1 MTLMH
6 TIYFIN
12 TPVYGGG
19 RNISYCIMQEE
30 RKEDIWFAVRTFY
43 CKEES
48 VARYLSSHGIE
59 HFIPQRYQEEVSL
72 DGERKRKLVPAVH
85 NLLFIKLTISEQEM
99 KDILSKCP
107 VSISVIRHPDTRN
120 YYQIPNNQMV
130 EFRAICDPN
139 YRDTLYVDQEVAEAR
154 IGEEVRVVRGQ
165 FKGLK
170 GKLVRY
176 KNRFYLVIVLAGLG
190 VMIHIPKWYCR
201 KLNLENTDY

>member
-1 MTLMH
+1 MEEEENYP
-6 TIYFIN
+6 I
-12 TPVYGGG
+12 
-19 RNISYCIMQEE
+19 IMPEERKEE

-59 HFIPQRYQEEVSL
+59 HFIPQRYQEEVTL

-85 NLLFIKLTISEQEM
+85 NLLFIKSTISEKEM
-99 KDILSKCP
+99 KDIISQCP
-107 VSISVIRHPDTRN
+107 VSVSVIKNQETKK
-120 YYQIPNNQMV
+120 YYQIPNSQMV

-139 YRDTLYVDQEVAEAR
+139 YKDTLYVEQEVAEAR
-154 IGEEVRVVRGQ
+154 VGEEVRVVRGQ
-165 FKGLK
+165 FTGLK

-176 KNRFYLVIVLAGLG
+176 KNRSYVVIVLAGLG

-201 KLNLENTDY
+201 KLNEENNN

>member
-1 MTLMH
+1 MEEEENYP
-6 TIYFIN
+6 I
-12 TPVYGGG
+12 
-19 RNISYCIMQEE
+19 IMPEERKEE

-59 HFIPQRYQEEVSL
+59 HFIPQRYQEEVTL

-85 NLLFIKLTISEQEM
+85 NLLFIKSTISEKEM
-99 KDILSKCP
+99 KDIISQCP
-107 VSISVIRHPDTRN
+107 VSVSVIKNQGTKK
-120 YYQIPNNQMV
+120 YYQIPNSQMV

-139 YRDTLYVDQEVAEAR
+139 YKDTLYVDQEVAEAR
-154 IGEEVRVVRGQ
+154 VGEEVRVVRGQ
-165 FKGLK
+165 FTGLK

-176 KNRFYLVIVLAGLG
+176 KNRSYVVIVLAGLG

-201 KLNLENTDY
+201 KLNEENNH

>member
-1 MTLMH
+1 MEEEENYP
-6 TIYFIN
+6 I
-12 TPVYGGG
+12 
-19 RNISYCIMQEE
+19 IMPEERKEE

-59 HFIPQRYQEEVSL
+59 HFIPQRYQEEVTL

-85 NLLFIKLTISEQEM
+85 NLLFIKSTISEKEM
-99 KDILSKCP
+99 KDIISQCP
-107 VSISVIRHPDTRN
+107 VSVSVIKNQGTKK
-120 YYQIPNNQMV
+120 YYQIPNSQMV

-139 YRDTLYVDQEVAEAR
+139 YKDTLYVDQEVAEAR
-154 IGEEVRVVRGQ
+154 VGEEVRVVRGQ
-165 FKGLK
+165 FTGLK

-176 KNRFYLVIVLAGLG
+176 KNRSYVVIVLAGLG

-201 KLNLENTDY
+201 KLNEGNNN

>member
-1 MTLMH
+1 MEEEENYP
-6 TIYFIN
+6 I
-12 TPVYGGG
+12 
-19 RNISYCIMQEE
+19 IMPEERKEE

-59 HFIPQRYQEEVSL
+59 HFIPQRYQEEVTL

-85 NLLFIKLTISEQEM
+85 NLLFIKSTISEKEM
-99 KDILSKCP
+99 KDIISQCP
-107 VSISVIRHPDTRN
+107 VSVSVIKNQGTKK
-120 YYQIPNNQMV
+120 YYQIPNSQMV

-139 YRDTLYVDQEVAEAR
+139 YKDTLYVDQEVAEAR
-154 IGEEVRVVRGQ
+154 VGEEVRVVRGQ
-165 FKGLK
+165 FTGLK

-176 KNRFYLVIVLAGLG
+176 KNRSYVVIVLAGLG

-201 KLNLENTDY
+201 KLNEGNNK

>member
-1 MTLMH
+1 MEEEENYP
-6 TIYFIN
+6 I
-12 TPVYGGG
+12 
-19 RNISYCIMQEE
+19 IMPEERKEE

-59 HFIPQRYQEEVSL
+59 HFIPQRYQEEVTL

-85 NLLFIKLTISEQEM
+85 NLLFIKSTISEKEM
-99 KDILSKCP
+99 KDIISQCP
-107 VSISVIRHPDTRN
+107 VSVSVIKNQGTKK
-120 YYQIPNNQMV
+120 YYQIPNSQMV

-139 YRDTLYVDQEVAEAR
+139 YKNTLYVDQEVAEAR
-154 IGEEVRVVRGQ
+154 VGEEVRVVRGQ
-165 FKGLK
+165 FTGLK

-176 KNRFYLVIVLAGLG
+176 KNRSYVVIVLAGLG

-201 KLNLENTDY
+201 KLNEGNNK

>member
-1 MTLMH
+1 MEEEENYP
-6 TIYFIN
+6 I
-12 TPVYGGG
+12 
-19 RNISYCIMQEE
+19 IMPEERKEE

-59 HFIPQRYQEEVSL
+59 HFIPQRYQEEVTL

-85 NLLFIKLTISEQEM
+85 NLLFIKSTISEKEM
-99 KDILSKCP
+99 KDIISQCP
-107 VSISVIRHPDTRN
+107 VSVSVIKNQETKK
-120 YYQIPNNQMV
+120 YYQIPNSQMV

-139 YRDTLYVDQEVAEAR
+139 YKDTLYVDQEVAEAR
-154 IGEEVRVVRGQ
+154 VGEEVRVVRGQ
-165 FKGLK
+165 FTGLK

-176 KNRFYLVIVLAGLG
+176 KNRSYVVIVLAGLG

-201 KLNLENTDY
+201 KLNEENNN

>member
-1 MTLMH
+1 MEEEENYP
-6 TIYFIN
+6 I
-12 TPVYGGG
+12 
-19 RNISYCIMQEE
+19 IMPEERKEE

-59 HFIPQRYQEEVSL
+59 HFIPQRYQEEVTL

-85 NLLFIKLTISEQEM
+85 NLLFIKSTISEKEM
-99 KDILSKCP
+99 KDIISQCP
-107 VSISVIRHPDTRN
+107 VSVSVIKNQGTKK
-120 YYQIPNNQMV
+120 YYQIPNSQMV

-139 YRDTLYVDQEVAEAR
+139 YKDTLYVDQEVAEAR
-154 IGEEVRVVRGQ
+154 VGEEVRVVRGQ
-165 FKGLK
+165 FTGLK

-176 KNRFYLVIVLAGLG
+176 KNRSYVVIVLAGLG

-201 KLNLENTDY
+201 KLNEENNN